1 MKPLGL
7 LALAIALLGAGWW
20 GWQRWHA
27 PPALPVAELPAE
39 ITYLCLETGELTRG
53 PRQVT
58 PAMNS
63 KLGRATLVQAL
74 YCSRCQGW
82 HRMPP
87 AEVRKNMPGGPVC
100 PTTRV
105 PLIETAPAGTP
116 LELAR

>member
-1 MKPLGL
+1 MRTLGWMT
-7 LALAIALLGAGWW
+7 LAVALLGAGWW

-87 AEVRKNMPGGPVC
+87 AEVRKTMPGGPVC